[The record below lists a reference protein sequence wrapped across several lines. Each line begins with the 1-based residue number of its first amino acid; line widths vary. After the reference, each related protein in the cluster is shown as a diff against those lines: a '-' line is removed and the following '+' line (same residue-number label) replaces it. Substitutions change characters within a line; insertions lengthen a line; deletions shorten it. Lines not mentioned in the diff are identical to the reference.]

1 MAEGQEEAQPMY
13 AEGIDG
19 LAQLGEETIPDA
31 FQQLTQTRDTIE
43 QIVQFCKDSYSA
55 SATGAEGSEE
65 KTAQSFAQ
73 TRKYTSDVLLNV
85 TYHVQ
90 NIAGLLT
97 TYVERQMDEID
108 KMLVE
113 TQVVSERLRSHYDRN
128 GSEIFRPAESTRTF
142 EKQGKCV
149 KLTGLSFEFLSCV
162 FVFFFILCFFILCL
176 FTQATI
182 FPNLRVHSPSSSV
195 VGMPSSLLSCE
206 VALCF
211 SSFFFHLHNSFFPFL
226 SLSSCVFHC
235 R

>member
-1 MAEGQEEAQPMY
+1 MAEGQEEAQAMY

-55 SATGAEGSEE
+55 SATGADGSEE

-73 TRKYTSDVLLNV
+73 TRKYTGDVLLNV

-90 NIAGLLT
+90 NLAGLLT

-149 KLTGLSFEFLSCV
+149 KLTGLLRLFSSSF
-162 FVFFFILCFFILCL
+162 
-176 FTQATI
+176 
-182 FPNLRVHSPSSSV
+182 HSPS
-195 VGMPSSLLSCE
+195 LL
-206 VALCF
+206 F
-211 SSFFFHLHNSFFPFL
+211 SPVYHECAFFFVIAGDDLPEFARPLPKFERGGDAEQ
-226 SLSSCVFHC
+226 SLVM
-235 R
+235 

>member
-1 MAEGQEEAQPMY
+1 MAEGQEEAQAMY

-73 TRKYTSDVLLNV
+73 TRKYTGDVLLNV

-90 NIAGLLT
+90 NLAGLLT

-149 KLTGLSFEFLSCV
+149 KLTGDDLPEFARPLPKFERGGDAE
-162 FVFFFILCFFILCL
+162 
-176 FTQATI
+176 Q
-182 FPNLRVHSPSSSV
+182 
-195 VGMPSSLLSCE
+195 SL
-206 VALCF
+206 VM
-211 SSFFFHLHNSFFPFL
+211 
-226 SLSSCVFHC
+226 
-235 R
+235 

>member
-1 MAEGQEEAQPMY
+1 MY

-55 SATGAEGSEE
+55 SATGADGSEE

-73 TRKYTSDVLLNV
+73 TRKYTGDVLLNV

-90 NIAGLLT
+90 NLAGLLT

-149 KLTGLSFEFLSCV
+149 KLTGLLRLFSSSFHYPSLLFSPVYHECA
-162 FVFFFILCFFILCL
+162 FFFFFC
-176 FTQATI
+176 
-182 FPNLRVHSPSSSV
+182 
-195 VGMPSSLLSCE
+195 
-206 VALCF
+206 
-211 SSFFFHLHNSFFPFL
+211 
-226 SLSSCVFHC
+226 HC
-235 R
+235 RRRSPRVCASAPQV

>member
-1 MAEGQEEAQPMY
+1 MAEGQEEAQAMY

-55 SATGAEGSEE
+55 SATGADGSEE

-73 TRKYTSDVLLNV
+73 TRKYTGDVLLNV

-90 NIAGLLT
+90 NLAGLLT

-149 KLTGLSFEFLSCV
+149 KLTGLLRLFFL
-162 FVFFFILCFFILCL
+162 ILSLTL
-176 FTQATI
+176 
-182 FPNLRVHSPSSSV
+182 
-195 VGMPSSLLSCE
+195 SSLLTSHEC
-206 VALCF
+206 AI
-211 SSFFFHLHNSFFPFL
+211 FPFL
-226 SLSSCVFHC
+226 VTAGDDLPEFARPLPKFERGGDAEQSLVM
-235 R
+235 